1 MDNANMSDW
10 KETAIAV
17 EKERLKMIEDADKAR
32 RKERIAT
39 AIMAGIY
46 NNVVNA
52 AIDSRTAANYATDGA
67 EALIA
72 EIDGKE

>member
-1 MDNANMSDW
+1 MDNTSIEHWRD
-10 KETAIAV
+10 TAIAV
-17 EKERLKMIEDADKAR
+17 EKERLKMIEDVDKAR

-52 AIDSRTAANYATDGA
+52 AIDSRTAANYAIDDA
-67 EALIA
+67 DALIA
-72 EIDGKE
+72 EIDGKG